1 LQDFA
6 EYLAIYSNKKYD
18 ESFRKQAGKMM
29 LGLFIDKDVEIGIG
43 LPGSQNENACTL
55 QNFLDK
61 IYNIEYNDLKLII
74 DYIEIAKHLQLEENE
89 RYRGRL
95 RFSYKLYKLEVSD
108 TMLINSSVNMANII
122 VTRVNKKFGADSLLI
137 WKVFLA
143 VIK

>member
-1 LQDFA
+1 
-6 EYLAIYSNKKYD
+6 
-18 ESFRKQAGKMM
+18 MM

-55 QNFLDK
+55 QDFLDK

-74 DYIEIAKHLQLEENE
+74 DYIEIAKPLQLEENE